1 MTVKK
6 RNLTNSEREAILR
19 EVLLHSNGNYL
30 VRLPNGLSQT
40 LAAKYN
46 CHPATVRRV
55 LALAK
60 GQGVANGNMK
70 VSVASKKKGRVG
82 RKKAYTAEKVY
93 YKMFLS
99 AVARPRYVEATGKWW
114 DGKLGTW
121 PFVDSESVQAERSS
135 FNREAGTY
143 ETKSI
148 NVTKDV
154 YRSFLVGK
162 VLPAIVAKWPCDEK
176 IVKLQHDNARAH
188 YPYVRLDRTF
198 MTLQACLVET
208 IRLMGDNTYKVPHMS
223 KEKKER
229 KGLLPKN
236 VMCPRDVYA
245 AAKNQ
250 LLAVDGAELD

>member
-82 RKKAYTAEKVY
+82 RKKAYTAEK
-93 YKMFLS
+93 
-99 AVARPRYVEATGKWW
+99 
-114 DGKLGTW
+114 
-121 PFVDSESVQAERSS
+121 
-135 FNREAGTY
+135 
-143 ETKSI
+143 
-148 NVTKDV
+148 
-154 YRSFLVGK
+154 
-162 VLPAIVAKWPCDEK
+162 
-176 IVKLQHDNARAH
+176 

-223 KEKKER
+223 KEKKKR
-229 KGLLPKN
+229 NGLLPKN

>member
-1 MTVKK
+1 
-6 RNLTNSEREAILR
+6 
-19 EVLLHSNGNYL
+19 
-30 VRLPNGLSQT
+30 
-40 LAAKYN
+40 
-46 CHPATVRRV
+46 
-55 LALAK
+55 
-60 GQGVANGNMK
+60 
-70 VSVASKKKGRVG
+70 
-82 RKKAYTAEKVY
+82 VY

-176 IVKLQHDNARAH
+176 IVKLQHDNACAH
-188 YPYVRLDRTF
+188 VTPSDIQLTAILAAYKDHGWSISLELQPPNSPDTNILDLGYFAAIQSLQHQKSARSIDELVAAVEVAYQEYPYVRLDRTF
-198 MTLQACLVET
+198 MTLPGGDHSFDGRQHLQGAPHVEREEGAKGSLT
-208 IRLMGDNTYKVPHMS
+208 
-223 KEKKER
+223 EER
-229 KGLLPKN
+229 H
-236 VMCPRDVYA
+236 VSS
-245 AAKNQ
+245 
-250 LLAVDGAELD
+250 